1 MKPVFLIIFFAAV
14 FFSSSAFAALSQET
28 RFVVG
33 VDYREENE
41 SMSLMDVFLAEGRA
55 SNPREPSPRFTANVY
70 AFNESLLYSVE
81 FDVST
86 MVFDAA
92 DPSWFDKDGN
102 QIFVPTARAIAP
114 QGYGFEFISL
124 PYFNEAK
131 KVAVIKNSNQKM
143 LLELDLSNFTNCN
156 QNGACDYLQGENTKN
171 CGTDCK
177 DSSQDLPIVPVEKP
191 AIPLIVPIVAVMLIA
206 AAAYFYSKKARKRA

>member
-1 MKPVFLIIFFAAV
+1 MVFAVVFLSSSVFAAV
-14 FFSSSAFAALSQET
+14 SREI

-33 VDYREENE
+33 VDYWEENE
-41 SMSLMDVFLAEGRA
+41 SMSLVDVFLAEGRA
-55 SNPREPSPRFTANVY
+55 SNSREISPRFAANLY

-86 MVFDAA
+86 VVFDAA
-92 DPSWFDKDGN
+92 DRSWFDKDGN

-131 KVAVIKNSNQKM
+131 KVAIIKNSNRNV
-143 LLELDLSNFTNCN
+143 LLEVDLANFTNCN

-177 DSSQDLPIVPVEKP
+177 DPSQDLPIVPVEKP
-191 AIPLIVPIVAVMLIA
+191 AIPLIVPIIAVLLMAIAVAYLYKKNRA
-206 AAAYFYSKKARKRA
+206 SESKLL